1 MAVNPID
8 KAEHAR
14 DLALR
19 RVFGITLEEY
29 KQILAA
35 QGHKCPVCEKELSGI
50 SNPVDH
56 DHKTGVVRGILCTYC
71 NRRRVAQHTDWEI
84 VYRMYRYLKDHPAR
98 RVVGSRRV
106 PPKKPKRR
114 SSASS
119 RPAQAPRN
127 TRSVH
132 RLRG

>member
-1 MAVNPID
+1 VAAHTLD

-19 RVFGITLEEY
+19 RTYGISLEEY
-29 KQILAA
+29 KEILAA
-35 QGHKCPVCEKELSGI
+35 QGHRCPVCLKPLSGV

-56 DHKTGVVRGILCTYC
+56 DHKTGVVRGVLCTYC
-71 NRRRVAQHTDWEI
+71 NRRRVGQHTDWEL
-84 VYRMYRYLKDHPAR
+84 VDRMAKYLKDHPAR

-114 SSASS
+114 GSGT
-119 RPAQAPRN
+119 RAPKR
-127 TRSVH
+127 T
-132 RLRG
+132 